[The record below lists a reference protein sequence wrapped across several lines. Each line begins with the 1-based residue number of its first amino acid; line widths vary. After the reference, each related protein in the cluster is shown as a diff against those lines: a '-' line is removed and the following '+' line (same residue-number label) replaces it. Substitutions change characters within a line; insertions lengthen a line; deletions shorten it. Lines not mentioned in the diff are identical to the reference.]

1 MVPVQLGRYCCCKL
15 WRTKR
20 DEVLRKEIGVADVTF
35 ERISKWK
42 LLPRFMMLVMTLM
55 SWRCAEWFMNLDAP
69 TAAQSAFVSVVMGA
83 MTGAFGIWMGGE
95 NRVESRKQNDEV

>member
-1 MVPVQLGRYCCCKL
+1 M
-15 WRTKR
+15 
-20 DEVLRKEIGVADVTF
+20 ADVTF

-42 LLPRFMMLVMTLM
+42 LMPRFMMLVMTLM
-55 SWRCAEWFMNLDAP
+55 SWRCAEWFMNLDSP

-95 NRVESRKQNDEV
+95 NKVEIRKEHDDERP